1 MDFAASELVEIFF
14 KEQFRGL
21 EDNAHQVMQS
31 GAHAEL
37 SVHAMLLSSS
47 RQGEREKRERERVCV

>member
-1 MDFAASELVEIFF
+1 VSSVSKMDFAASELVEIFF

-47 RQGEREKRERERVCV
+47 RQGE